1 MSACC
6 RVAPASGS
14 DKPPAA
20 GCWSGAG
27 AVASASSAIDWIRYA
42 ADIYLQVMEEDI
54 RADVSLVWFCEPD
67 ESFHHLG
74 IGSPGALETI
84 RHVDHQFG
92 RILDHHA
99 DAIRSGD
106 LQIIAMSDHGQIT
119 LRGEALDITGELK
132 SAGFRAGTCFDGDT
146 DLIFAGSNAGGIWVK
161 DNDPALTEGVTAW
174 LLDQDWCG
182 PIFTRHGTLG
192 TLRLADVFQDHAR
205 APEIALV
212 MRNDHT
218 VNAHGLAGE
227 TVHASAYPVGGGSH
241 GGLNAHELHNVLT
254 LGGTAFRSGITIDAH
269 AGNVD
274 ITPTILALLGIERPA
289 HLDGRALTEAFSGGP
304 DPTALASKTVT
315 ISSTNSAGPRTH
327 VSFVLGDV
335 TRALADRPDDH
346 FDVATM
352 VLVLHEMPVEALA
365 PVLRE
370 VARLARQVL
379 CVDFR
384 APMPWNRAGVRNRLL
399 EIAAGLDH
407 YRAYR
412 AFQRVGGVPGAA
424 REAGLVYELV
434 RPVDAKT
441 MEMGIVRRPV

>member
-1 MSACC
+1 VRLPRS
-6 RVAPASGS
+6 RFYDG
-14 DKPPAA
+14 
-20 GCWSGAG
+20 GA
-27 AVASASSAIDWIRYA
+27 YA
-42 ADIYLQVMEEDI
+42 ATLDRLLGRLHQ
-54 RADVSLVWFCEPD
+54 LV
-67 ESFHHLG
+67 
-74 IGSPGALETI
+74 
-84 RHVDHQFG
+84 
-92 RILDHHA
+92 A
-99 DAIRSGD
+99 DAVEPTRRVLDVGCGTGD
-106 LQIIAMSDHGQIT
+106 MV
-119 LRGEALDITGELK
+119 
-132 SAGFRAGTCFDGDT
+132 
-146 DLIFAGSNAGGIWVK
+146 W
-161 DNDPALTEGVTAW
+161 
-174 LLDQDWCG
+174 
-182 PIFTRHGTLG
+182 
-192 TLRLADVFQDHAR
+192 RLAPKAKEV
-205 APEIALV
+205 
-212 MRNDHT
+212 
-218 VNAHGLAGE
+218 
-227 TVHASAYPVGGGSH
+227 VGV
-241 GGLNAHELHNVLT
+241 ELSPAMVRFAN
-254 LGGTAFRSGITIDAH
+254 
-269 AGNVD
+269 
-274 ITPTILALLGIERPA
+274 ER
-289 HLDGRALTEAFSGGP
+289 L
-304 DPTALASKTVT
+304 
-315 ISSTNSAGPRTH
+315 SAGPRTH